1 MAIFNSHH
9 YSDGNLEFGHPQN
22 HGGELFAYGSEIL
35 RYHPNQFKAK
45 VEQLGSPEEKQL
57 AFNSSLYSFCFF
69 PSSIFAFS
77 ISTSFSFFNLSLFS

>member
-1 MAIFNSHH
+1 MEIFNSHH

-45 VEQLGSPEEKQL
+45 VEQLGSAEEKQL
-57 AFNSSLYSFCFF
+57 ALQIAGKIASAYVIHTNC
-69 PSSIFAFS
+69 PSGLDMLRDFVQ
-77 ISTSFSFFNLSLFS
+77 